1 LDGFIL
7 GIRFG
12 WCSCWGYI
20 DAALQYPTLR
30 IRKVHPLASS
40 HNLHITIN
48 VGSRAWR
55 MGVRLQS
62 TQDSDITLPSQ
73 SRLSPGNYIC
83 MCYLASSVGLAQIA
97 GHIFQTFYSVP
108 QQRGILGPQTPGI
121 HRISRRTIAHLN
133 SELIRRRHDV
143 PPHLRITLPLSSA
156 RSPSLTSASDI
167 PSPQ

>member
-1 LDGFIL
+1 MDL
-7 GIRFG
+7 
-12 WCSCWGYI
+12 SWGY
-20 DAALQYPTLR
+20 DSAGAVVGVTLMR
-30 IRKVHPLASS
+30 RCSTPLYEFERFTLSPPLTIS
-40 HNLHITIN
+40 ILTIN

-143 PPHLRITLPLSSA
+143 PPHLRITIPLSSA